1 MANEDFNPI
10 KEDKEGIVAK
20 RMVWTSNALDLA
32 LKGLDDG
39 RKLIANPFYEN
50 NTKLLKGDL
59 VFKRTEEERNEWKRC
74 AKDIIYFVN
83 KYCKLMT
90 PQGIKNVTLRDYQE
104 RYLKHLMKN
113 RLSIYLACRQC
124 GKCTAF
130 ITNILCKF
138 SDDFWNTFGGK
149 LKKKWDKKYY
159 IKEQDCYK
167 VPMFEIYNL
176 YDDSFLWK
184 IEYRLYKILY
194 KFV

>member
-10 KEDKEGIVAK
+10 KEDKEGIIAK

-59 VFKRTEEERNEWKRC
+59 VFKRTEEERNAWKKC

-130 ITNILCKF
+130 ITNVLCKF
-138 SDDFWNTFGGK
+138 SEEFWNTFGGK

-159 IKEQDCYK
+159 IKEQDCYNI
-167 VPMFEIYNL
+167 PMFEIYNL
-176 YDDSFLWK
+176 YDDSILWK
-184 IEYRLYKILY
+184 IEYSLYKILY